1 MNDSTQTSDS
11 LLGHQ
16 SPFHIIFST
25 AHGYLYIRNFSPAI
39 LIVPYFRDYFL
50 GYLIFQPVDHKKIL
64 VIRVIYSLKYII
76 MNLPRLPFQCSS
88 SDAMSLCSLSL
99 IPRSAKILLR
109 CVFCCCVWLPRG
121 PFLEMIK
128 GVH

>member
-1 MNDSTQTSDS
+1 MNDSIETSDS

-25 AHGYLYIRNFSPAI
+25 AHGYLYIQNFIAAI
-39 LIVPYFRDYFL
+39 LIVTYFRDYFL
-50 GYLIFQPVDHKKIL
+50 GYLIFQPVDLKKIL

-76 MNLPRLPFQCSS
+76 MNLPKRLPFQCSY

-99 IPRSAKILLR
+99 MPRSAKILLR
-109 CVFCCCVWLPRG
+109 CVFCYCVCGYPVGHFW
-121 PFLEMIK
+121 K
-128 GVH
+128 

>member
-1 MNDSTQTSDS
+1 MNDSIETSDS

-25 AHGYLYIRNFSPAI
+25 AHGYLYIQNFIAAI
-39 LIVPYFRDYFL
+39 LIVTYFRDYFL
-50 GYLIFQPVDHKKIL
+50 GYLIFQPVDLKKIL

-76 MNLPRLPFQCSS
+76 MNLPRLPFECSF

-99 IPRSAKILLR
+99 MPRSAKIL
-109 CVFCCCVWLPRG
+109 CIMFFVVVCGYPVGHFW
-121 PFLEMIK
+121 K
-128 GVH
+128 